1 MAQSIEEK
9 FMKQTAA
16 ALSHMGFNA
25 AVFTTKMRYEPEYVQ
40 ARWLNLIESQKECW
54 QIEKDGGLYDATPA
68 WIIHRGLR

>member
-9 FMKQTAA
+9 YMKQTAA

-25 AVFTTKMRYEPEYVQ
+25 AAFADDMRYQPEYVQ
-40 ARWLNLIESQKECW
+40 ARWLNLIESQKKCW
-54 QIEKDGGLYDATPA
+54 KIERDSGLYDATPA